1 MFQRGTYGIEYDE
14 QQGSPF
20 RRWLVPAA
28 LVLAV
33 ALPLL
38 FFRSCGGQDKA
49 DDVTDEKP
57 GQTRYRVPEVEAQR
71 ERPSFWRHFLKR
83 GTPSDAADTATAGA
97 NVGTGASAPSV
108 AQGQGV
114 VAAGGSGKVEPRPAA
129 PVVVAPPT
137 AKVQSVEVKRLLERI
152 AEYENADDLVN
163 ARQILHQLLLRKDA
177 EDVRAFVERKIG
189 AINTVLV
196 FGDRPMPEKTR
207 HRLGNGDLISKL
219 SKRYGNTQAYL
230 LKANGI
236 DQPNRLRVGREI
248 WVLEDPVF
256 ELTIFAKA
264 SNAVLTLNGQFFK
277 RYETGLGKPDDTSA
291 GLDPVRKKLSKH
303 RFLAGDLDELCTLL
317 PTSRVVIEAE

>member
-38 FFRSCGGQDKA
+38 FFRSCGGRDK
-49 DDVTDEKP
+49 DGDVTDEKP

-71 ERPSFWRHFLKR
+71 ESPSFWRHFLKR
-83 GTPSDAADTATAGA
+83 GTPSGAADTPATGTSTSA
-97 NVGTGASAPSV
+97 GTGVSAPAA
-108 AQGQGV
+108 AQKPAP
-114 VAAGGSGKVEPRPAA
+114 AAVGKAEPRPAA
-129 PVVVAPPT
+129 PVVPALPT
-137 AKVQSVEVKRLLERI
+137 TKVQSAEVKRLLERV

-317 PTSRVVIEAE
+317 PTTRVVAEAE